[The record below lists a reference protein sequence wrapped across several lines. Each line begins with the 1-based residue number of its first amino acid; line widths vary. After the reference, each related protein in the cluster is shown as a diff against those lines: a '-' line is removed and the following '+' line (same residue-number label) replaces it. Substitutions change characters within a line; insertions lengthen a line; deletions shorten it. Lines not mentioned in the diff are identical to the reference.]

1 MDHAARAKKA
11 LEGLI
16 YSPKSGAD
24 AAGDIANGGASAAGA
39 PADAA
44 LFSMLLEP
52 QVRCK
57 AATTDGLSD
66 HCMQRHGHWFI
77 MPPNIST

>member
-16 YSPKSGAD
+16 YSPKSGSD
-24 AAGDIANGGASAAGA
+24 ATGDVANGGASTAGA

-44 LFSMLLEP
+44 LFSMLLDS
-52 QVRCK
+52 QVRCR
-57 AATTDGLSD
+57 AAVIDDPSD
-66 HCMQRHGHWFI
+66 HCMQRHGH
-77 MPPNIST
+77 